1 MVQTRAR
8 FLEPK
13 APTLDLPPPF
23 TLVTLREA
31 GHAFAHAKEIA
42 AKEGAGTIVW
52 VRRFDLVEFALVLE
66 PDEPLKS
73 ARRTVYAGLSA
84 LLDAVISHAPPE
96 KLIIFDW
103 PAAILVDGALVGGGE
118 LGWPD
123 GAAENERPDW
133 LVFGATVRTNALAPL
148 EPGFNPNV
156 STLEDE
162 GFTELGAGRL
172 VESFARHFMAT
183 VDLWQEKGF
192 LEVAKA
198 YLQRLPAEDGLE
210 RTIDGVGDLLLRR
223 KGKIEVEKR
232 QLVPAIVPPRWRN
245 RKTGELLL

>member
-23 TLVTLREA
+23 RLVSLREA

-42 AKEGAGTIVW
+42 AKEGAGTLVW
-52 VRRFDLVEFALVLE
+52 VRRFDLVEFALVVE
-66 PDEPLKS
+66 PDEPLKT
-73 ARRTVYAGLSA
+73 ARRTIYAGLSA
-84 LLDAVISHAPPE
+84 LIDALTALAPPE
-96 KLIIFDW
+96 KFIIFDW
-103 PAAILVDGALVGGGE
+103 PAAILIDGGLVGGGE
-118 LGWPD
+118 LAWPE

-133 LVFGATVRTNALAPL
+133 LVFGAMVRTAALAPL

-156 STLEDE
+156 ANLEDE

-183 VDLWQEKGF
+183 VDLWQERGF
-192 LEVAKA
+192 LEVAKT
-198 YLQRLPAEDGLE
+198 YLQRLPADDGVE
-210 RTIDGVGDLLLRR
+210 RTIDGVGDLLVRR
-223 KGKIEVEKR
+223 KGKLEVEKR
-232 QLVPAIVPPRWRN
+232 KLVPAIVPARWRN
-245 RKTGELLL
+245 EKTGELLV